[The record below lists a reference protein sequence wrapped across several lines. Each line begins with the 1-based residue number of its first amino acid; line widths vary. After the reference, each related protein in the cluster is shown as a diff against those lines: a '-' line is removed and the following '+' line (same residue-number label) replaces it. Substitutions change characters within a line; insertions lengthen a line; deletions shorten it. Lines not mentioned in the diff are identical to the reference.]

1 MSVIDI
7 KPDAQGKVRD
17 LYDLGDKLL
26 LVASDRISAFDYIL
40 EDEIPYKGQVLTQ
53 LSCFWFDLL
62 SDVVDNHLI
71 SADVAD
77 LPEQFK
83 PYADKLAGRFML
95 VKKANMYSV
104 ECIVRGYLTGSGL
117 KDYQKTGAV
126 CGIQLPE
133 GLVNSSKL
141 TETIFTPSTKAEIGD
156 HDENISF
163 ERCEKII
170 GDEAAAMRDAAIK
183 VYNGRARPRS
193 RPRHHHRRHQ
203 VRVRTCRR
211 PLILG
216 DEVLT
221 PDSSRFWPADAY
233 EAGEKPVELRQ
244 AVCAQLAQCQLGPHW
259 PTRRVCPKISSR
271 RPAKSTFRLTRR
283 SRARCSRSHREPL
296 RSVPTGGHSRPSAL
310 S

>member
-77 LPEQFK
+77 LPEKFK
-83 PYADKLAGRFML
+83 PYAKQLAGRFML
-95 VKKANMYSV
+95 VKKAEMFPV

-117 KDYQKTGAV
+117 KDYQKTGSV

-141 TETIFTPSTKAEIGD
+141 PETIFTPSTKAEIGD

-163 ERCEKII
+163 AKTEELI
-170 GDEAAAMRDAAIK
+170 GAENAAAIRDLTIK
-183 VYNGRARPRS
+183 VYETAANHAAERGIIIADTKFEFG
-193 RPRHHHRRHQ
+193 
-203 VRVRTCRR
+203 VYDGKI
-211 PLILG
+211 ILG

-221 PDSSRFWPADAY
+221 PDSSRFWAADTYKVGEEQPSFDKQFVRNWLNANWDRTGNPPRMPEDVIKATSEKYIQAY
-233 EAGEKPVELRQ
+233 EKITGKTFV
-244 AVCAQLAQCQLGPHW
+244 AQ
-259 PTRRVCPKISSR
+259 
-271 RPAKSTFRLTRR
+271 
-283 SRARCSRSHREPL
+283 
-296 RSVPTGGHSRPSAL
+296 
-310 S
+310 